1 MTERH
6 SSWTLPGFAS
16 QDAVREFAAVAAAFV
31 LVFVF
36 LSPANQWSYFPVHH
50 DDFSNLTASTWGDAL
65 RRFSGPPVR
74 PVSHVVI
81 GIVSAAGLTAYVT
94 ALHLLTLAYTWL
106 ALRCTVR
113 IFAGDRVP
121 LPVLLAAAVIS
132 FSVEHTIEWLKYTG
146 LLTNQLAGVFGLACV
161 AVMLGRQQ
169 REIGGRLRAGLW
181 ALAAASFW
189 SKEDFVVP
197 VLLTAAYLA
206 YLSWRTQPGLLRD
219 RLFLLAGLVT
229 LAALLALYNR
239 SLNSS
244 FTQSTAGTYAANF
257 QIWSV
262 LKTAA
267 AYLTS
272 SPSRLIVLALQ
283 FAAFSWNYF
292 AGTPVA
298 WSRFFFWQALIAAL
312 LFPYACLPH
321 HMADYYAPNWFTF
334 QAAGALLLAWRLKPN
349 ALTAVVLAALA
360 AAPHFPSYKPRN
372 AMADWYA
379 KRGAVNRNIVAF
391 LVAQREALRP
401 YPRVAVEG
409 APPQGPWFGTDGG
422 FLAKR
427 YGLQQQWLILLPD
440 TGEYYSRVVAL
451 LGPGGVEREGQIRH
465 LLAGRDPVPPGVP
478 RIRINP
484 DGTGTVELP
493 PR

>member
-1 MTERH
+1 MTERLS
-6 SSWTLPGFAS
+6 SSWPGFVS
-16 QDAVREFAAVAAAFV
+16 RDAARELAAVAAAFV

-36 LSPANQWSYFPVHH
+36 LSPANQWTHFPVHH
-50 DDFSNLTASTWGDAL
+50 DDFSNLTASSWGDAL
-65 RRFSGPPVR
+65 RRLSQPPVR
-74 PVSHVVI
+74 PVSHLVI
-81 GIVSAAGLTAYVT
+81 GILSAAGVT
-94 ALHLLTLAYTWL
+94 IYWAALHVLTLVYTWL

-113 IFAGDRVP
+113 VFAGDRIP
-121 LPVLLAAAVIS
+121 LAVLLTAAVMS
-132 FSVEHTIEWLKYTG
+132 FSVEHSIEWLKYTG
-146 LLTNQLAGVFGLACV
+146 LLTNQLAGVFGLACT

-206 YLSWRTQPGLLRD
+206 FLAWRTQPELRRD
-219 RLFLLAGLVT
+219 RLLLMVGLVV

-244 FTQSTAGTYAANF
+244 FTQSTTGTYAANF
-257 QIWSV
+257 QPASILS
-262 LKTAA
+262 TAA
-267 AYLTS
+267 AYFSS

-283 FAAFSWNYF
+283 GAAFTWNYF

-298 WSRFFFWQALIAAL
+298 WSRFVLWQALIAAL
-312 LFPYACLPH
+312 LLPYACLPH
-321 HMADYYAPNWFTF
+321 HTADYYAPNWFAF
-334 QAAGALLLAWRLKPN
+334 QASGALVLAWRLKPT
-349 ALTAVVLAALA
+349 ALTAAALAGLA
-360 AAPHFPSYKPRN
+360 AAPHFPSYAPRN

-401 YPRVAVEG
+401 YSRIAVEG

-427 YGLQQQWLILLPD
+427 YGLQQQWLIVMPD

-451 LGPGGVEREGQIRH
+451 LGPNGVEREGQIRH

-484 DGTGTVELP
+484 DGTCAVELP

>member
-1 MTERH
+1 M
-6 SSWTLPGFAS
+6 S
-16 QDAVREFAAVAAAFV
+16 VAFL
-31 LVFVF
+31 LVFVI
-36 LSPANQWSYFPVHH
+36 LSPSNQWSFFPVHH
-50 DDFSNLTASTWGDAL
+50 DDFSNLTAVSWADVL
-65 RRFSGPPVR
+65 RRFSRPQVR
-74 PVSHVVI
+74 PVSHLII
-81 GIVSAAGLTAYVT
+81 GILSAAGVT
-94 ALHLLTLAYTWL
+94 VYAAALHLLTVIYTWL
-106 ALRCTVR
+106 ALRCTAR
-113 IFAGDRVP
+113 IFAGFRIP
-121 LPVLLAAAVIS
+121 LAVLVAAAVIS
-132 FSVEHTIEWLKYTG
+132 LSVEHTIEWLKYTG
-146 LLTNQLAGVFGLACV
+146 LLTNQLAGVFGLAAV
-161 AVMLGRQQ
+161 AVMLGRWQ

-206 YLSWRTQPGLLRD
+206 YLAWRGQPALLRD
-219 RLFLLAGLVT
+219 RLLTLAGLVA
-229 LAALLALYNR
+229 LAVLLALYNR

-244 FTQSTAGTYAANF
+244 FTQATAGTYAANF
-257 QIWSV
+257 QPWS
-262 LKTAA
+262 LLRTAA

-283 FAAFSWNYF
+283 LAALSWNYF

-298 WSRFFFWQALIAAL
+298 WSRFVFWQALIAAL
-312 LFPYACLPH
+312 LLPYACLPH
-321 HMADYYAPNWFTF
+321 HTANYYAPNWFAF
-334 QAAGALLLAWRLKPN
+334 QAGGALLLAWRLKPT
-349 ALTAVVLAALA
+349 ALTAGLLAGLA
-360 AAPHFPSYKPRN
+360 AAPHFPAYAPRN

-391 LVAQREALRP
+391 LVAQRETLRP
-401 YPRVAVEG
+401 YARIAVEG

-422 FLAKR
+422 FLAR
-427 YGLQQQWLILLPD
+427 RHGLQQQWLIVLPD

-465 LLAGRDPVPPGVP
+465 LLTGRDPIPPGVP
-478 RIRINP
+478 RIRLNP